1 MLPRHLAVGVT
12 CSSDARVGVIEDGL
26 TLRSGPIKPF
36 DPDERAGIAPHARWL
51 CRRDSTLKQAPAMAM
66 GLADHE

>member
-36 DPDERAGIAPHARWL
+36 DPDERAGIAASHAVAL
-51 CRRDSTLKQAPAMAM
+51 PP
-66 GLADHE
+66 

>member
-36 DPDERAGIAPHARWL
+36 DPGEA
-51 CRRDSTLKQAPAMAM
+51 CRNRRIPRCCFAAVIRL
-66 GLADHE
+66 